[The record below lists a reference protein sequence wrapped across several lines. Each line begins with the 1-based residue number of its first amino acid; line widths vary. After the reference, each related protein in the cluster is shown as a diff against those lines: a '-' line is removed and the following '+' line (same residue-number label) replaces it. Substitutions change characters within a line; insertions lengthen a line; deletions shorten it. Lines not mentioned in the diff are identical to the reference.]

1 MESSQ
6 ISRISPIS
14 WVLPAVLLTLCLI
27 LLAELVLKICNLHSL
42 EKWKQNA
49 DPDELRNYNYQKTVQ
64 LWALLRHATN
74 GLILLLLLALRFPA
88 WLLVQI
94 HLWFGGN
101 LPMVQGVVF
110 IAVLQLGSFFA
121 KLPWGLY
128 RHLVIEERFGFN
140 RMQPKDFF
148 LDSLR
153 MGLLSLFL
161 GLPLLLGIFALIE
174 YLPLWWLWGFL
185 VVAGYQ
191 MVLVWLYPILIAPLF
206 NRFRP
211 LAEEGKQGQVKQRLE
226 ELLAQCQFTAKGLFV
241 MDGSRRSRHSNAY
254 FTGFGKS
261 RRIVLFDTLIE
272 ELETGQL
279 AAVLAHEI
287 GHYKKKHI
295 LKQMLGSGFALFAG
309 FIGLYLLSSWQTV
322 LFGFGGLELGQ
333 NLESFPMNPMNP
345 GWLLFVATILAMP
358 LNLIGQYIGNYFSRK
373 HEFEAD
379 AYAFQH
385 SQGSNDLA
393 EALKALHR
401 ENLSH
406 PSPHPG
412 YAAVYYSHPTLE
424 ERLAALE

>member
-1 MESSQ
+1 MEILQ
-6 ISRISPIS
+6 ISPIS
-14 WVLPAVLLTLCLI
+14 WVLPFVLLTLGFTLLVELI
-27 LLAELVLKICNLHSL
+27 LKICNLHAL
-42 EKWKQNA
+42 EKWQQNA
-49 DPDELRNYNYQKTVQ
+49 NPDELPNYSYQKAIQ
-64 LWALLRHATN
+64 LWSLLSHATN
-74 GLILLLLLALRFPA
+74 GLILLLFLGLRLPA

-94 HLWFGGN
+94 HLWFSGS
-101 LPMVQGVVF
+101 LPMMQGVVF
-110 IAVLQLGSFFA
+110 IAVLQLGNFFTR
-121 KLPWGLY
+121 LPWSLY
-128 RHLVIEERFGFN
+128 RHFVIEEHFGFN
-140 RMQPKDFF
+140 CMQPKDFF
-148 LDSLR
+148 LDSLK
-153 MGLLSLFL
+153 MSLVSMFL
-161 GLPLLLGIFALIE
+161 GLPLLLGIFALIR
-174 YLPLWWLWGFL
+174 YLPIWWLWGFL

-191 MVLVWLYPILIAPLF
+191 TLLVWLYPVLIAPLF

-211 LAEEGKQGQVKQRLE
+211 LPEDGKQGQVKQQLE
-226 ELLAQCQFTAKGLFV
+226 ELLIQCQFKARGLFV

-272 ELETGQL
+272 KLETKQL
-279 AAVLAHEI
+279 VAVLAHEI

-295 LKQMLGSGFALFAG
+295 LKQMIASGFALFTG
-309 FIGLYLLSSWQTV
+309 FIGLYLLSGWQTV

-333 NLESFPMNPMNP
+333 GVESFPMNPMNP
-345 GWLLFVATILAMP
+345 GWLLFVATVLATP
-358 LNLIGQYIGNYFSRK
+358 LNLVGQYIGNHFSRK

-406 PSPHPG
+406 PAPHPG